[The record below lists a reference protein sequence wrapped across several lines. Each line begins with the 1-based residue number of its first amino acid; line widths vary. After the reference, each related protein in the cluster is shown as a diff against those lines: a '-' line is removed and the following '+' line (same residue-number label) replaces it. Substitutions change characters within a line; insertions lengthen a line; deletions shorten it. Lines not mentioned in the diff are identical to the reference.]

1 MFVNINGIDVEIL
14 NFSESN
20 YNTVESALK
29 SSLSLPKAKNRD
41 VIYQAFKLAV
51 SLAPQ
56 ANASDLWHH
65 VVYRIYM
72 EQLKATKPY
81 KDPGSENSRG
91 KGKKRPAPKS
101 RSGHEQQ
108 RQQDSKLRGRNGR
121 SCCRRHKL
129 IHTKLL
135 HDQAGNA
142 HPHSGT
148 EERQQPGEP

>member
-81 KDPGSENSRG
+81 KDPGQSW
-91 KGKKRPAPKS
+91 KRA
-101 RSGHEQQ
+101 SGDAFELFLA
-108 RQQDSKLRGRNGR
+108 DYYNTMFKNNGATFDP
-121 SCCRRHKL
+121 S
-129 IHTKLL
+129 
-135 HDQAGNA
+135 N
-142 HPHSGT
+142 
-148 EERQQPGEP
+148 ER

>member
-56 ANASDLWHH
+56 ANYGIMSSIGFTW
-65 VVYRIYM
+65 
-72 EQLKATKPY
+72 
-81 KDPGSENSRG
+81 SN
-91 KGKKRPAPKS
+91 
-101 RSGHEQQ
+101 
-108 RQQDSKLRGRNGR
+108 
-121 SCCRRHKL
+121 
-129 IHTKLL
+129 
-135 HDQAGNA
+135 
-142 HPHSGT
+142 
-148 EERQQPGEP
+148 